1 MINRDRE
8 ISADVG
14 ATPIGTA
21 VVWVGCLAVGLTGL
35 VIPAV
40 HQSAPRKQ
48 LAPVQATLIHVELSR
63 DNSRASPAVP
73 PVEPEPAPLPANLSP
88 PAAPP
93 MTAVATPSASIAF
106 ALPTSGPARTVSAAE
121 AVPSQAQA
129 DATPTRIV
137 YGQGEGQ
144 QPKPDYPLEAQIARE
159 YGKVLVR
166 FTIGEDG
173 SVISAK
179 AIEPCP
185 YPLLNQSAVRTIREE
200 WRFEPGPVCV
210 REIIIE
216 FDPKHP

>member
-1 MINRDRE
+1 MIDRGRKN
-8 ISADVG
+8 SAEVG
-14 ATPIGTA
+14 MTPIGTA
-21 VVWVGCLAVGLTGL
+21 IVWVGCLVVGLTGL

-40 HQSAPRKQ
+40 HQPAPHKQ
-48 LAPVQATLIHVELSR
+48 LSPVQAMLIHVELSR
-63 DNSRASPAVP
+63 DNSRASPTVP

-93 MTAVATPSASIAF
+93 MTAVAAPSASIAF
-106 ALPTSGPARTVSAAE
+106 ALPTSGPARNVSAAQ
-121 AVPSQAQA
+121 AAPSQAQA
-129 DATPTRIV
+129 DVMPTRIV

-144 QPKPDYPLEAQIARE
+144 QPKPDYPLEAQIARQ

-173 SVISAK
+173 SVTSAK
-179 AIEPCP
+179 AIGPCP
-185 YPLLNQSAVRTIREE
+185 YPLLNQSAVRTIHEE
-200 WRFEPGPVCV
+200 WRFEPGPGRV